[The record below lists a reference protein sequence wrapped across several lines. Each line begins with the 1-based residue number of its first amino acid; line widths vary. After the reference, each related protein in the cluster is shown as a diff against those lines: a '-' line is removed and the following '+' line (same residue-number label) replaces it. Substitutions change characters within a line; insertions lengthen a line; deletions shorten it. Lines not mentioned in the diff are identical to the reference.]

1 MTPIDYWII
10 GIVVVSALMGALRGL
25 FREVLTILTWLVALW
40 AAWAHADVVIP
51 YLGSGSLS
59 KPPLQIWA
67 ARGLVFLGVMLL
79 GTVLTTIVAQFVRT
93 SMFSAVDRFL
103 GFLFGLLRGALI
115 VGVLVMLAQRSG
127 LDQQPWWDKS
137 RLIPYGQAMGS
148 VVASWVG
155 DRVES
160 ARERIKA

>member
-25 FREVLTILTWLVALW
+25 FREVLTILTWLIALW
-40 AAWAHADVVIP
+40 AAWAYADIAIP

-59 KPPLQIWA
+59 QPPLQIWA

-79 GTVLTTIVAQFVRT
+79 GTVITAVVAQFVRT
-93 SMFSAVDRFL
+93 SMFSGLDRFL

-127 LDQQPWWDKS
+127 LDQQPWWSKS
-137 RLIPYGQAMGS
+137 RLIPTAQ
-148 VVASWVG
+148 VVAGVISSWVG
-155 DRVES
+155 DRIEV
-160 ARERIKA
+160 ARERAKV